1 MPTTLSTPET
11 LMVPRVD
18 CHCSGGPRQMGVAQ
32 GAALR
37 DKIRGTHQSMRNLE
51 AFRMEQPWL
60 MPYPLF
66 LKLAERKSE
75 QMLVPALRQ
84 ENPAMLARLEGIA
97 EGAGLPLRSLCL
109 MNSMEAFIASMSGR
123 TTVPLP
129 GACSAL
135 AVRGARTR
143 DGEPVIAKNF
153 DYLPLVQPFFVLR
166 ESSPEQGWRSLDFA
180 VAPQAGTVDGMNE
193 KGLAITL
200 NYAFVTDPGQPNP
213 LITMLIADALAAC
226 ATVPEAIKH
235 ITTKP
240 HWGAGMLMLADA
252 SGDLAAVELS
262 NTRFGIRRP
271 AGGNDWLLFT
281 NVCHCPETGAVQV
294 SESAA
299 FSDKVPGPLRGRPVL
314 EWHAHRARRLE
325 ELVRQQSGISPDE
338 LAAIMADHGPHGI
351 PDGTSPCVHTDYWRT
366 TASLQWM
373 PASRRVRVSY
383 STACTAQ
390 YVELAL

>member
-1 MPTTLSTPET
+1 
-11 LMVPRVD
+11 
-18 CHCSGGPRQMGVAQ
+18 MGLAQ
-32 GAALR
+32 GAELR

-51 AFRMEQPWL
+51 AFRMEQPWFL
-60 MPYPLF
+60 PYPLF

-75 QMLVPALRQ
+75 QMLVPALR
-84 ENPAMLARLEGIA
+84 EADPAMLARLEGIA
-97 EGAGLPLRSLCL
+97 EGAGLPLGSLCL
-109 MNSMEAFIASMSGR
+109 MNAMEAFIASMSGR

-143 DGEPVIAKNF
+143 DGEPIIAKNF

-166 ESSPEQGWRSLDFA
+166 ESCPDDGWRSLDFA

-200 NYAFVTDPGQPNP
+200 NYAFVTDPGGPNP
-213 LITMLIADALAAC
+213 LVTMLIADALAAC
-226 ATVPEAIKH
+226 ANVPEAVER
-235 ITTKP
+235 ITARP

-252 SGDLAAVELS
+252 SGDLAAVELT
-262 NTRFGIRRP
+262 NTRAGVRRP
-271 AGGNDWLLFT
+271 AAGTNWLLFT
-281 NVCHCPETGAVQV
+281 NVCHCPATAAVQV
-294 SESAA
+294 PEAAA
-299 FSDKVPGPLRGRPVL
+299 FSNKVPLPLRGRPVL
-314 EWHAHRARRLE
+314 EWHATRARRLE
-325 ELVRQQSGISPDE
+325 ELVGRQGSLGPDA
-338 LAAIMADHGPHGI
+338 LAAIMADHGPSGV

-383 STACTAQ
+383 STACKAQ
-390 YVELAL
+390 YVEFAL